1 MTVSDF
7 TAIINQLLPEPHAG
21 LLNGILFGVKA
32 TIAKD
37 LSTALIKTG
46 TLHIIALSGMNI
58 TILSD
63 LVSITLLRFVSR
75 RIASLLTVFIIIGFI
90 LFVGISPSVIR
101 AGIMG
106 SITLI
111 AIIFGRQAWSFFT
124 WIIAVAIML
133 LIKPV
138 WLGDISFQLSALAT
152 LGIILFGKKSIAVEK
167 RGAEVGSSVI
177 ARIRQPAETWQ
188 SLAYASSDKLRD
200 PSLITRDDKKM
211 QNFFSLHSLK
221 LFRFLWSLIEDD
233 LRVTLAAQLFTVPL
247 ILFTFHQISFI
258 SPLSNVLIGW
268 IIAPLTVLGFFTT
281 IAGWVWLPLG
291 QVFAWVTWVPLQ
303 YVLTIISLTSRIPFA
318 SFSW

>member
-1 MTVSDF
+1 MTVADF
-7 TAIINQLLPEPHAG
+7 TGVINQLLPEPHAG

-37 LSTALIKTG
+37 LSQALIKTG

-75 RIASLLTVFIIIGFI
+75 RIASLLTIAIIIGFI

-111 AIIFGRQAWSFFT
+111 AIIFGRQAWSLLT
-124 WIIAVAIML
+124 WIVAVAVML
-133 LIKPV
+133 LIKPI

-152 LGIILFGKKSIAVEK
+152 LGIILFGKKSTSQKFA
-167 RGAEVGSSVI
+167 AEISRVGGIS
-177 ARIRQPAETWQ
+177 A
-188 SLAYASSDKLRD
+188 ASNA
-200 PSLITRDDKKM
+200 
-211 QNFFSLHSLK
+211 QNFSPSPRLRFFS
-221 LFRFLWSLIEDD
+221 FLWHIVEDD

-258 SPLSNVLIGW
+258 SPLSNILIGW
-268 IIAPLTVLGFFTT
+268 IIQPLTVLGFFTT

-291 QVFAWVTWVPLQ
+291 QVIAWVTWVPLQ
-303 YVLTIISLTSRIPFA
+303 YVLTMISLTSRIPFG
-318 SFSW
+318 SLSW